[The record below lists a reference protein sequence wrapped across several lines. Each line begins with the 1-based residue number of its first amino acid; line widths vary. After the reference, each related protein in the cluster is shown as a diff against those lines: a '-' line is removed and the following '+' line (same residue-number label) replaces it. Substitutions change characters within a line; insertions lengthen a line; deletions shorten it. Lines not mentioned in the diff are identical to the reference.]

1 MFLYLLQI
9 KCDGGHVSIPQP
21 NSGVWRPSS
30 CMLLYTVLLR
40 FVFVSVVLLF
50 DRLRTNCLNLAS
62 CSVEQDKVS
71 TESVGIGIKR
81 SADYHFKDAYKYR
94 ALKYTPMGVT
104 SIRLRVGQ
112 RWFGSS
118 EHVPGFFQLTTANLG
133 TTNHYHHK
141 FKRFCTSK
149 NLVCISIYIYCIYI
163 YIYIQKDYYNIS
175 YTYYVYIYNRSEL
188 WHHNI
193 YICIYI

>member
-1 MFLYLLQI
+1 
-9 KCDGGHVSIPQP
+9 
-21 NSGVWRPSS
+21 
-30 CMLLYTVLLR
+30 MLLYTVLLR

-149 NLVCISIYIYCIYI
+149 NLVCISIYIL

-188 WHHNI
+188 
-193 YICIYI
+193 